1 MKREVN
7 LSDISDGKLYSSND
21 MVRADCQGC
30 NGCFACCCGMGSSVV
45 LDPLDVDRLAKYLK
59 LSSRQLL
66 GGPVALGVVDGLVLP
81 HLNMDGDGE
90 RCPFLGADGRCR
102 VYIARPGICRI
113 FPLGRFYENGSFRYF
128 LQTHECPNNT
138 RIKTAK

>member
-66 GGPVALGVVDGLVLP
+66 GGPVALGGGGRTGSAAFEHGRRRGEVSFPWGRWPVQGLHSQTRDLPDLSPGTVL
-81 HLNMDGDGE
+81 
-90 RCPFLGADGRCR
+90 
-102 VYIARPGICRI
+102 
-113 FPLGRFYENGSFRYF
+113 
-128 LQTHECPNNT
+128 
-138 RIKTAK
+138 